1 MEPEVRHYHP
11 IWGGGANQIRQRV
24 YSEHSNDALL
34 TGTRFMTM
42 IRDGFMKLVH
52 FVDSDEGQLF
62 NLADDPDE

>member
-1 MEPEVRHYHP
+1 
-11 IWGGGANQIRQRV
+11 
-24 YSEHSNDALL
+24 
-34 TGTRFMTM
+34 MTM